1 MPSLHRC
8 FGVSHDALTNTET
21 GYLLFYDSM
30 GDDAADTDDGEQA
43 DDDCEPE
50 PEPDGKVKEER

>member
-1 MPSLHRC
+1 MHRC

-30 GDDAADTDDGEQA
+30 GGNDAADTDDGEQA
-43 DDDCEPE
+43 DDDDCEPE

>member
-1 MPSLHRC
+1 
-8 FGVSHDALTNTET
+8 VSHDALTNTET

-43 DDDCEPE
+43 DDDDCEPE